1 MKNFLRTIIIKIIN
15 CLDSKLFW
23 ISSDN
28 FSKGKINLNIYNLH
42 STRPKDFDD
51 YKKILKYIDNR
62 SKFINPKDIENLSI
76 ENLKDSNYSI
86 LTFDDGYLDNYEFAL
101 TILKEL
107 NIKAIFFIIPNFI
120 HENNKFSEEY
130 LKKLYPEKRYE
141 ITAERQLIFQHMNF
155 SQINNLILE
164 GHQIG
169 IHGFEH
175 EDYGKIKTNQIEKK
189 INQSK
194 KIFEKTNIKTN
205 HFAYPFGS
213 NKNFSNDSN
222 KILSK
227 NFKFIYTGV
236 RGINSLS
243 NIRRY
248 ESYIFKRQTLS
259 SHKEDLVYFPVKL
272 EEVYFFSFNKIIKFI
287 YKLIKIFSQKK
298 YEK

>member
-107 NIKAIFFIIPNFI
+107 NIKAIFFIIP
-120 HENNKFSEEY
+120 
-130 LKKLYPEKRYE
+130 
-141 ITAERQLIFQHMNF
+141 
-155 SQINNLILE
+155 
-164 GHQIG
+164 
-169 IHGFEH
+169 
-175 EDYGKIKTNQIEKK
+175 
-189 INQSK
+189 
-194 KIFEKTNIKTN
+194 
-205 HFAYPFGS
+205 
-213 NKNFSNDSN
+213 
-222 KILSK
+222 
-227 NFKFIYTGV
+227 KFI
-236 RGINSLS
+236 
-243 NIRRY
+243 
-248 ESYIFKRQTLS
+248 
-259 SHKEDLVYFPVKL
+259 
-272 EEVYFFSFNKIIKFI
+272 
-287 YKLIKIFSQKK
+287 
-298 YEK
+298 

>member
-107 NIKAIFFIIPNFI
+107 NIKAIFFIIPKFI
-120 HENNKFSEEY
+120 YENNKFSEEY

-175 EDYGKIKTNQIEKK
+175 EDYGKIKIQQIEEH

-194 KIFEKTNIKTN
+194 NILEKINIKTN

-222 KILSK
+222 KIISK
-227 NFKFIYTGV
+227 YFKFIYTGV

-287 YKLIKIFSQKK
+287 YKLIKIFSHKK